1 MEEFPQN
8 ETLTRLS
15 RQNLKGLGMEVP
27 EIGNPG
33 IEEIVARPPD
43 VQRVELAR
51 LAALKKASPDLVD
64 GADEKGWRPIHHAAS
79 KGWMEV
85 LEGQKSWTLSG
96 EGLVVYND
104 AGKATPDDIY
114 GHLSSRTVI
123 YIEFGSEATD
133 EKYYSGTGYFTE
145 FSTDAGVE
153 DNATFSFS
161 F

>member
-1 MEEFPQN
+1 MA
-8 ETLTRLS
+8 TRDIS
-15 RQNLKGLGMEVP
+15 TK
-27 EIGNPG
+27 
-33 IEEIVARPPD
+33 D
-43 VQRVELAR
+43 
-51 LAALKKASPDLVD
+51 S
-64 GADEKGWRPIHHAAS
+64 S
-79 KGWMEV
+79 GWMEV

-161 F
+161 FQGTSTLTQGTQA

>member
-1 MEEFPQN
+1 M
-8 ETLTRLS
+8 
-15 RQNLKGLGMEVP
+15 
-27 EIGNPG
+27 
-33 IEEIVARPPD
+33 
-43 VQRVELAR
+43 
-51 LAALKKASPDLVD
+51 
-64 GADEKGWRPIHHAAS
+64 AAS
-79 KGWMEV
+79 TSVMNSTDVVLKVGSKFVGKMTSASLSVTMATRDISTKDSAGWMEV

-96 EGLVVYND
+96 EGLVVYNNS
-104 AGKATPDDIY
+104 GKATPDDIY

-161 F
+161 FQGTSELTQGTQA